1 MLNILNKNN
10 LTYFK
15 QITENSKGV
24 LKSLLTTLEITNEKL
39 NDYISDEID
48 IINKHHANV
57 SEANN
62 YVFEN
67 INTIDFIKD
76 FLDES

>member
-39 NDYISDEID
+39 SDYISDEID

-76 FLDES
+76 FLDEN

>member
-76 FLDES
+76 FLDEN

>member
-1 MLNILNKNN
+1 MLNLLNKNN

-24 LKSLLTTLEITNEKL
+24 LKSLLTTLEVTNEKL

-62 YVFEN
+62 YIFEN

-76 FLDES
+76 FLDEN